1 MNERCSVGGPLWH
14 ALSSHELGS
23 SAMTAVRLPISAKA
37 TANTDQLTS
46 TAGKASWNDLNV
58 LLNKIEIIAQTISAR
73 RDGNLIKSAAMRRML
88 RLAVS
93 KDNAQVPRSVAA
105 DDEPALNTVL
115 QIFATLSAR
124 DYCAAALSTRPSIKN
139 IAKSVASGAAASCR
153 IMSAT

>member
-1 MNERCSVGGPLWH
+1 MGMNERCSVGGPLWH

-46 TAGKASWNDLNV
+46 TAGKTPWNV